1 MPKFFKAKI
10 LKSGT
15 TLTNK
20 PIATWFAIK
29 GRGLAKQEIREFRE
43 YLNECAAEF
52 LTEAKEEE
60 DAPDTSSA
68 PVDLK
73 EGKRKTSE
81 VASERKRPTWEEQT
95 QENGNN
101 GTEVKKAWVQSD
113 AYLT

>member
-29 GRGLAKQEIREFRE
+29 GRGLAKQEIRDFRE
-43 YLNECAAEF
+43 YLNECASEF
-52 LTEAKEEE
+52 LTEAKE

-68 PVDLK
+68 PVDIK
-73 EGKRKTSE
+73 EGKGKASE
-81 VASERKRPTWEEQT
+81 VARERERPPWEEQA
-95 QENGNN
+95 Q
-101 GTEVKKAWVQSD
+101 KKQQRW
-113 AYLT
+113 

>member
-1 MPKFFKAKI
+1 MPKFFKAKVV
-10 LKSGT
+10 KTGT
-15 TLTNK
+15 ILTNK
-20 PIATWFAIK
+20 PNATWFAVK
-29 GRGLAKQEIREFRE
+29 GRGLGKLEIREFRE

-52 LTEAKEEE
+52 LTEAKE

-73 EGKRKTSE
+73 EGKGKTSE
-81 VASERKRPTWEEQT
+81 VARERKRPTWEEQT

-101 GTEVKKAWVQSD
+101 GREVKKAWVQSD

>member
-29 GRGLAKQEIREFRE
+29 GRGLAKQEIRDFRE

-73 EGKRKTSE
+73 EGKRKASE

-95 QENGNN
+95 QENCHN
-101 GTEVKKAWVQSD
+101 GRELKKAWVQSD